1 MDASCGPSSA
11 LNQFNKHSQRDTSL
25 QNEAAAR
32 AQHGP
37 QHFRNLHAV
46 DARLN
51 QEFQQ
56 FSSQNMD
63 SRFQPQHHQIRHT
76 NPQMGQKAQP
86 GWVQDFGSMHLED
99 GAQMQNPQQHR
110 QSPALQADW
119 HLQFMKQGHTQTQQN
134 LQNNQ
139 QHGHSVNQNYQ
150 TGYSGMNSYAM
161 RGGAYQPA
169 PQMNAPQQHQSQN
182 VDMAVDFDSEFDRI
196 ERELQTENVPA
207 EATTTAATSAVGD
220 DDVEKEQFADVARQV
235 KESMLNR
242 KAISQETSAKIEN
255 SEFLKLMTSISE
267 RKVELNSEKDKLVE
281 RELGSDIREHL
292 SDPLRHERAT
302 PDYHEPQF
310 GAGGAPAPADHVTAG
325 HVPGHVPQT
334 QSPESSLPLLRL
346 HLPDPLAHIRDGAL
360 LGDLTPLQAAR
371 IVSGGQVESN
381 KWMEDE
387 AWTPRFNMRR
397 GGPQLMDPA
406 AQEVYDDYRHDDTSF

>member
-32 AQHGP
+32 AQHEA
-37 QHFRNLHAV
+37 QQFRNLNAV

-56 FSSQNMD
+56 FASQNMD

-76 NPQMGQKAQP
+76 NPQMGQKVQP
-86 GWVQDFGSMHLED
+86 GWVQDFGAMRLENS
-99 GAQMQNPQQHR
+99 AQMQNPQQHR
-110 QSPALQADW
+110 QSSGHQSDW
-119 HLQFMKQGHTQTQQN
+119 HLQFMKQGQTQSPQSV
-134 LQNNQ
+134 QSNQ
-139 QHGHSVNQNYQ
+139 QLGQNGSYNYQ
-150 TGYSGMNSYAM
+150 SGYSGMNSYAM
-161 RGGAYQPA
+161 RGSYQPST
-169 PQMNAPQQHQSQN
+169 QMNASLQNQSQN
-182 VDMAVDFDSEFDRI
+182 LDMAVDFDSEFDRI
-196 ERELQTENVPA
+196 ERELQNQNVPA
-207 EATTTAATSAVGD
+207 EATVAVGD
-220 DDVEKEQFADVARQV
+220 EDVEKQQFADVARQV
-235 KESMLNR
+235 KESMLSR
-242 KAISQETSAKIEN
+242 KAISEETSTKIEN

-292 SDPLRHERAT
+292 SDPLRHERST
-302 PDYHEPQF
+302 PDYHEPEF
-310 GAGGAPAPADHVTAG
+310 GAGGAAMATSAHVTGLHVPDHVTQ
-325 HVPGHVPQT
+325 HE
-334 QSPESSLPLLRL
+334 PESSLALLRL

-371 IVSGGQVESN
+371 IVSGGQVESD

-387 AWTPRFNMRR
+387 AWTPRFNTRR

-406 AQEVYDDYRHDDTSF
+406 TQEVYDDYRNDDTSF